1 MAWFNFLLVQLL
13 KFWTPFAL
21 IYAKCQHFKQGYFH
35 LFQVLQNSYIVLDS
49 AISLVV
55 WNIIMRN
62 KWFLHEPIV
71 ALICNVLSVTNF
83 LNYSV
88 YFFLHFFFQN
98 RSSDFV
104 SIFFLIKF
112 QFLSSKRWIWYLS
125 GSASTTTSTPVIIS
139 W

>member
-1 MAWFNFLLVQLL
+1 MAWFNFCLVQLL

-71 ALICNVLSVTNF
+71 ALICNVLSVTNLLNLFGLF
-83 LNYSV
+83 LS
-88 YFFLHFFFQN
+88 FSFFFQI

-104 SIFFLIKF
+104 SIFFLIKV
-112 QFLSSKRWIWYLS
+112 QLLS
-125 GSASTTTSTPVIIS
+125 
-139 W
+139 

>member
-1 MAWFNFLLVQLL
+1 MAWLNFCLVQLL

-71 ALICNVLSVTNF
+71 ALICTVLSVTNF

-88 YFFLHFFFQN
+88 YFFLHFFFFKTEVQ
-98 RSSDFV
+98 
-104 SIFFLIKF
+104 ILCLFFF
-112 QFLSSKRWIWYLS
+112 
-125 GSASTTTSTPVIIS
+125 
-139 W
+139 